1 MVVPRTPRPPI
12 IVPKPVERTPDPD
25 EIERWLRRLARSIR
39 LKRLEQGFLRR
50 GGTQSGDAKA
60 DASGTDDG
68 GAGRR

>member
-50 GGTQSGDAKA
+50 GTQTGDAKA

-68 GAGRR
+68 GAERR